1 MKKFGYPRQLRLL
14 KPEDFR
20 YVFENT
26 RYKVY
31 CTGFLLLA
39 APSKSEE
46 TRLGFVNGKKNVK
59 LAVTRNRFKRMF
71 RESFRLNQQQ
81 LPPVD
86 IIVLAI
92 KGANQV
98 TPEELSKSLTDAWPQ
113 LGRRVKKATTHLS
126 SSIKRQ

>member
-1 MKKFGYPRQLRLL
+1 MKNFGYPRQFRLL

-26 RYKVY
+26 CYKVY
-31 CTGFLLLA
+31 CPGFLLLA
-39 APSKSEE
+39 TPSQSE
-46 TRLGFVNGKKNVK
+46 TARLGFVIGKKNIK

-71 RESFRLNQQQ
+71 RESFRLNKQQ
-81 LPPVD
+81 LPHVD

-92 KGANQV
+92 KGASQV
-98 TPEELSKSLTDAWPQ
+98 TTEELSKSLTEAWPQ
-113 LGRRVKKATTHLS
+113 LSRRVKKATANLS

>member
-1 MKKFGYPRQLRLL
+1 MKNLGYPRQLRLL
-14 KPEDFR
+14 KPGDFR

-31 CTGFLLLA
+31 CPGFLLLA
-39 APSKSEE
+39 APNAEAT
-46 TRLGFVNGKKNVK
+46 TRLGFVIGKKNVK

-71 RESFRLNQQQ
+71 RESFRLNQHQ
-81 LPPVD
+81 LPHVD

-92 KGANQV
+92 KGASQV
-98 TPEELSKSLTDAWPQ
+98 TTEDLSKSLTEAWPQ
-113 LGRRVKKATTHLS
+113 LGRRVKKATANLS

>member
-1 MKKFGYPRQLRLL
+1 MKNFGNSRQLRLL

-26 RYKVY
+26 HYKVF
-31 CTGFLLLA
+31 CPGFLLLA
-39 APSKSEE
+39 APAKQQNN
-46 TRLGFVNGKKNVK
+46 RLGFVIGKKNVK

-71 RESFRLNQQQ
+71 RESFRLNQHQ
-81 LPPVD
+81 LPNLD

-98 TPEELSKSLTDAWPQ
+98 TNAELSKSLLKAWPQ
-113 LGRRVKKATTHLS
+113 LSRRVNKATANLS
-126 SSIKRQ
+126 PSIKRQ

>member
-1 MKKFGYPRQLRLL
+1 MKNFGYPRHFRLL

-26 RYKVY
+26 HYKVF
-31 CTGFLLLA
+31 CPGFLLLA
-39 APSKSEE
+39 APAKQAN
-46 TRLGFVNGKKNVK
+46 TRLGFVIGKKNVK
-59 LAVTRNRFKRMF
+59 LAVTRNKFKRMF

-81 LPPVD
+81 LPNLD

-92 KGANQV
+92 KGASQV
-98 TPEELSKSLTDAWPQ
+98 TTEELSKSLTKAWPQ
-113 LGRRVKKATTHLS
+113 LGRRVNKATANLS